1 MSYLKFSTAEWRL
14 HSNVKNDNA
23 MTNVITRVKLMAS
36 INIRVD
42 DELKARAYQE
52 LERLRKLP
60 DCYHYGFNR
69 STLHNYYI
77 LSKQKECCRIV
88 RCSAIALAT
97 AAGERFAACTSILR
111 STPKCTPT

>member
-1 MSYLKFSTAEWRL
+1 MSYLKSSTTEWRL

-23 MTNVITRVKLMAS
+23 MTNVITGVKFMAS

-60 DCYHYGFNR
+60 DCYQ
-69 STLHNYYI
+69 LWI
-77 LSKQKECCRIV
+77 QPV
-88 RCSAIALAT
+88 DAT
-97 AAGERFAACTSILR
+97 QLQHSE
-111 STPKCTPT
+111 